1 MTEHKTLENILPKGD
16 IIDKTQHH
24 NLENTLPKARQYFI
38 LDIIKSDKFIK
49 VSELSKKLYINEAT
63 IRRDLKSLEQEGLV
77 KRVYGGAVLS
87 NGQDSE
93 IPLMHRE
100 VKNAAQKKQI
110 AENAAKEVENGD
122 TIFLDSSSTV
132 SFMIPFLESKSGL
145 RIVTNGAKTALLL
158 SRLHNA
164 EIISLGG
171 RLRENSLSFSGQSTF
186 QSLSEYFFDKAFFS
200 CHAYSEEFGLM
211 DNNEDEAR
219 LRRLLISRSR
229 KAYFLADASKE
240 GNTSFFK
247 ICDIDEIYKIITEP
261 KI

>member
-1 MTEHKTLENILPKGD
+1 MIEHLNFENVPP
-16 IIDKTQHH
+16 
-24 NLENTLPKARQYFI
+24 NARQKLI

-63 IRRDLKSLEQEGLV
+63 IRRDLTALEKEGLV
-77 KRVYGGAVLS
+77 KRIYGGAVLS

-100 VKNAAQKKQI
+100 VKNAVQKKLI

-132 SFMIPFLESKSGL
+132 SFMIPYLESKSGL
-145 RIVTNGAKTALLL
+145 KVVTNGAKTTLLL

-186 QSLSEYFFDKAFFS
+186 QNLSEYFFDKAFFS
-200 CHAYSEEFGLM
+200 CHAFSEEFGLM

-219 LRRLLISRSR
+219 LRRLLIKRSR
-229 KAYFLADASKE
+229 KTYFLADTSKE

-247 ICDIDEIYKIITEP
+247 ICDIGDIYKIITTP
-261 KI
+261 N

>member
-1 MTEHKTLENILPKGD
+1 MNEHQDIENILPK
-16 IIDKTQHH
+16 
-24 NLENTLPKARQYFI
+24 ARQNLI

-49 VSELSKKLYINEAT
+49 VTELSKKLYINEAT
-63 IRRDLKSLEQEGLV
+63 IRRDLNVLEQEGLV

-100 VKNAAQKKQI
+100 VINAVQKKQI
-110 AENAAKEVENGD
+110 AENAAQEVENGD
-122 TIFLDSSSTV
+122 TVFLDSSSTV
-132 SFMIPFLESKSGL
+132 SFMVPFLESKSGL
-145 RIVTNGAKTALLL
+145 RIVTNGAKTTLLL
-158 SRLHNA
+158 SKLHNA

-171 RLRENSLSFSGQSTF
+171 KLRENSLSFCGQSTY

-219 LRRLLISRSR
+219 LRRLLIKHSR
-229 KAYFLADASKE
+229 KTYFLADASKK

-247 ICDIDEIYKIITEP
+247 ICDIKDIYKIISIE
-261 KI
+261 